1 VLYWNQGKHDV
12 AEPLYISCLEASQ
25 RVLGDEHPDTLG
37 AMNNLAGLLQSQGKY
52 ELAEPLLI
60 NCLEARRNVLGDEHA
75 DTITSMNNLAIV
87 YQVQGK
93 LADAEEMF
101 AQCVEVARKV
111 YGDDHPQVAHSAGGL
126 AAGGEHPR
134 RRLRRGARRAPS
146 ALHAEWACCGIPL
159 DAKG

>member
-1 VLYWNQGKHDV
+1 
-12 AEPLYISCLEASQ
+12 
-25 RVLGDEHPDTLG
+25 
-37 AMNNLAGLLQSQGKY
+37 MNNLAGLLQSQGKY

-111 YGDDHPQVAHSAGGL
+111 YGDDHPQVAHSTGGL
-126 AAGGEHPR
+126 AAVR
-134 RRLRRGARRAPS
+134 RHSLTPVAISAAGASTNS
-146 ALHAEWACCGIPL
+146 AESAV
-159 DAKG
+159 